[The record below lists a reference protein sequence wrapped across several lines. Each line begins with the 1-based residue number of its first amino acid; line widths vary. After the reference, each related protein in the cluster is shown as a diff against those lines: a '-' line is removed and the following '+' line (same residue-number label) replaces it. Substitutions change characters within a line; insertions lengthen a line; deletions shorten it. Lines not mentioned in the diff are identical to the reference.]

1 MANLV
6 SVRGPHARNTNDIIR
21 IQWNMG
27 NSCNYSCDYCPPI
40 LHNGSKPWLS
50 KQQYI
55 DAITRLSS
63 HYNAL
68 DKQTE
73 YELIGGEVTVIPG
86 FEDIIKTISEHN
98 STSIVY
104 TNASRTVNWWSKAKQ
119 YMDSVILTYHPLTQ
133 DADHFMAVINEIKDY
148 VHIDINI
155 AGIGGD
161 VLRLGEFAEQ
171 LRDMFKDCERNNYN
185 MVNICVKTMYKKL
198 LGRQNKQETY
208 WTYTTEE
215 EQILQKPG
223 IKQQVVPEVVKE
235 NIPDADC
242 FPDPEPDPNAWMT
255 EFLYDDGT
263 AEYVQSHQIID
274 KKLNSFQGMRCHLG
288 FESLNIDASGDMYS
302 SWCGAVNFG
311 NISDSNWSLPQSKT
325 TCPYAFCNNISDISI
340 TKTLN

>member
-1 MANLV
+1 MSNLV

-27 NSCNYSCDYCPPI
+27 NSCNYECEYCPPI

-55 DAITRLSS
+55 DAISRLSM

-104 TNASRTVNWWSKAKQ
+104 TNASRTVNWWSKAKHF
-119 YMDSVILTYHPLTQ
+119 MDSVVLTYHPQSQ
-133 DADHFMAVINEIKDY
+133 DSEHFKAVINEIKDY

-161 VLRLGEFAEQ
+161 VLRLGEFVEE
-171 LRDMFKDCERNNYN
+171 LRDLFKDCQHNRYDN
-185 MVNICVKTMYKKL
+185 VSICVKTMYKKL
-198 LGRQNKQETY
+198 LGRNSKQETY
-208 WTYTTEE
+208 WEYTDA
-215 EQILQKPG
+215 EQEVLQRPG
-223 IKQQVVPEVVKE
+223 IKPMPIELQHQSEHNQSEEVVE
-235 NIPDADC
+235 DTS
-242 FPDPEPDPNAWMT
+242 WMT
-255 EFLYDDGT
+255 EFLYEDGS
-263 AEYVQSHQIID
+263 AKYVQSHQIID
-274 KKLNSFQGMRCHLG
+274 QELNNFKGMKCHLG
-288 FESLNIDASGDMYS
+288 FESLNIDANGEMYS

-311 NISDSNWSLPQSKT
+311 NVGSADWQLPETKT
-325 TCPYAFCNNISDISI
+325 ICPLDYCNNISDISI
-340 TKTLN
+340 TKTV